1 MILKNSVF
9 DSFISNYA
17 TQHERTA
24 AEGLSVINVH
34 LDKDHIQAQVED
46 DKIYF
51 TSINFNS
58 KKVTTAVCTCF
69 HDKAG
74 ACRHVIA
81 TLKEVDQLMAEDE
94 VSEEE
99 SSLELVKEKSSFT
112 ILNQQVLSVEL
123 GELQKISVSPSN
135 ASKWHARLDLREAEM
150 APNFIAAKVFQG
162 YEDDYLVRITQGT
175 NQIHLTCTCYNPS
188 SKLCSHM
195 YHTFLEINRED
206 ALQLPFNQTERI
218 DFLQKH
224 AVKMGL
230 TQAENWDDLFELSF
244 SYNRLHVNPKY
255 TMLSLS
261 TSEKEALKKQ
271 LLPHFEFPKAKPTS
285 VEEILIVEE
294 SNYNKQ
300 LVFHLCE
307 AQVTKSGELKTPI
320 DKVDLNSKMRS
331 TKNPEE
337 LLFFAALLQQDPYK
351 EQVGLYEDILRNPL
365 GFKTYFHIDGKQSK
379 RIFLKNLEPIKL
391 EKAQVQAQIN
401 VKQSGD
407 FYVLTC
413 EVKVENSWFSTR
425 NVNLLG
431 TFFLSKDVLSWIQND
446 TVLQVIKFFKTKNH
460 EVFIHKSQFAT
471 FREEFLEPLED
482 AILVKYAF
490 VKKAPA
496 KLIKSKSLDQVAEYL
511 IYLSESDDY
520 VLITPVIMYGE
531 TEVNV
536 LSKRTV
542 LTENPDGSLYSI
554 DRKKQ
559 EELVFIEAV
568 KSQHPSFEWEQQTPF
583 FYLHKQEFL
592 DRGWFLEAFEN
603 WRAKGYS
610 ILGFN
615 QLKNNRYNSNKI
627 KVLTTVKSGIDWFDA
642 EMKINFG
649 KISINLKDI
658 QKAVTNRSKYVEL
671 GDGTIGILPDEW
683 IQKFTNY
690 FRNSEIN
697 GDHLKIHKSNFQI
710 IDDLFDQEVVDREV
724 LQEIHQ
730 LKAKL
735 ASFKKIQQVQIPN
748 ALNATLRDYQ
758 KEGLNWLNFLDEF
771 GFGGILADDMG
782 LGKTIQMIAFMLL
795 QLEKGRTEPNLVV
808 VPTSLL

>member
-1 MILKNSVF
+1 
-9 DSFISNYA
+9 
-17 TQHERTA
+17 
-24 AEGLSVINVH
+24 
-34 LDKDHIQAQVED
+34 
-46 DKIYF
+46 
-51 TSINFNS
+51 
-58 KKVTTAVCTCF
+58 
-69 HDKAG
+69 
-74 ACRHVIA
+74 
-81 TLKEVDQLMAEDE
+81 
-94 VSEEE
+94 
-99 SSLELVKEKSSFT
+99 
-112 ILNQQVLSVEL
+112 
-123 GELQKISVSPSN
+123 
-135 ASKWHARLDLREAEM
+135 
-150 APNFIAAKVFQG
+150 
-162 YEDDYLVRITQGT
+162 
-175 NQIHLTCTCYNPS
+175 
-188 SKLCSHM
+188 
-195 YHTFLEINRED
+195 
-206 ALQLPFNQTERI
+206 
-218 DFLQKH
+218 
-224 AVKMGL
+224 
-230 TQAENWDDLFELSF
+230 
-244 SYNRLHVNPKY
+244 
-255 TMLSLS
+255 
-261 TSEKEALKKQ
+261 
-271 LLPHFEFPKAKPTS
+271 
-285 VEEILIVEE
+285 
-294 SNYNKQ
+294 
-300 LVFHLCE
+300 
-307 AQVTKSGELKTPI
+307 
-320 DKVDLNSKMRS
+320 
-331 TKNPEE
+331 
-337 LLFFAALLQQDPYK
+337 
-351 EQVGLYEDILRNPL
+351 
-365 GFKTYFHIDGKQSK
+365 
-379 RIFLKNLEPIKL
+379 
-391 EKAQVQAQIN
+391 
-401 VKQSGD
+401 
-407 FYVLTC
+407 
-413 EVKVENSWFSTR
+413 SWFSTR

-808 VPTSLL
+808 VPTSLLFNWQRELERFAPSMKFIVLHGTNRATLATDFSQYNVVITTYGTMLSDIEFLKKVP